1 MCSVETFADREALY
15 DAACEALRSAAHEG
29 LVEKGRA
36 SLALAG
42 GSTPA
47 PVYERL
53 SHAVIAWEKVTVL
66 LTDERQVP
74 AGHADSN
81 ERLLRQTLLQNRA
94 AAAQFA
100 AMQDALIMR
109 LAPFDGVL
117 LGMGE
122 DGHFASLFPGSPV
135 LARGLDPLGDQ
146 FVIEAPAGDP
156 APLQPRY
163 SLTLRALHGAS
174 SVILLITGEAKR
186 ATLDRAGRDHLP
198 VASMIDALRPRILWA
213 P

>member
-1 MCSVETFADREALY
+1 MFEIEVFPDRDTLY
-15 DAACEALRSAAHEG
+15 DAACEALRAAAHEG

-53 SHAVIAWEKVTVL
+53 SRTILAWEQVTVL

-74 AGHADSN
+74 AGHPESN
-81 ERLLRQTLLQNRA
+81 ERLLRQTLLQNHA
-94 AAAQFA
+94 AGAQFT
-100 AMQDALIMR
+100 AMQDALILR
-109 LAPFDGVL
+109 LTPFDGVL

-135 LARGLDPLGDQ
+135 LARGLDPMGDR

-156 APLQPRY
+156 APPQPRY
-163 SLTLRALHGAS
+163 SLTLRALSGAAC
-174 SVILLITGEAKR
+174 VILVITGEAKR
-186 ATLDRAGRDHLP
+186 ATLDRAHRDHLP